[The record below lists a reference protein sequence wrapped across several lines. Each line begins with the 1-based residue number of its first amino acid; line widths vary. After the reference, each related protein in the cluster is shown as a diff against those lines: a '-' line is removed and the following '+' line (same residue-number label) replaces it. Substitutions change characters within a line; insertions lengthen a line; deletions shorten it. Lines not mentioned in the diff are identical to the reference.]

1 MKHELKSIYFF
12 SLFNH
17 TRVSHLRQTHT
28 CGGGENSHIM
38 LLWQFRPPSSAIK
51 VPWTR
56 WIILTCWDDKVLS
69 RIHFQN
75 ELKLVDFIA
84 LNVCVIICMRTPHKC
99 SLTLLFPASTFLS
112 LSSTYSNYRLQY
124 AIYLAIYCWLV
135 SISVLKMCLFN
146 TERCNGKQLM
156 VRRYRWSGV
165 SVYMVWYNQ
174 HATSEQ
180 SLLLLSSC
188 FTFTPLKEYNNNV
201 DWDWER
207 ERRKRSRWG
216 QARHI

>member
-1 MKHELKSIYFF
+1 M
-12 SLFNH
+12 
-17 TRVSHLRQTHT
+17 
-28 CGGGENSHIM
+28 
-38 LLWQFRPPSSAIK
+38 
-51 VPWTR
+51 
-56 WIILTCWDDKVLS
+56 LS

-165 SVYMVWYNQ
+165 YIWYGITNMPQ
-174 HATSEQ
+174 ASNHCFYSPLA
-180 SLLLLSSC
+180 LLLHHSKN
-188 FTFTPLKEYNNNV
+188 T
-201 DWDWER
+201 
-207 ERRKRSRWG
+207 
-216 QARHI
+216 IIM

>member
-1 MKHELKSIYFF
+1 ME
-12 SLFNH
+12 
-17 TRVSHLRQTHT
+17 
-28 CGGGENSHIM
+28 
-38 LLWQFRPPSSAIK
+38 
-51 VPWTR
+51 
-56 WIILTCWDDKVLS
+56 
-69 RIHFQN
+69 
-75 ELKLVDFIA
+75 
-84 LNVCVIICMRTPHKC
+84 
-99 SLTLLFPASTFLS
+99 
-112 LSSTYSNYRLQY
+112 SN
-124 AIYLAIYCWLV
+124 WWWGD
-135 SISVLKMCLFN
+135 
-146 TERCNGKQLM
+146 TD
-156 VRRYRWSGV
+156 GV